1 MFRLSSPG
9 NDPAGSYWERF
20 VDAPTLD
27 CRGGDESLQ
36 WRALYCGQHRLFCA
50 PYLRRTS
57 KNIDMIHSIRYLLVF
72 LCLLALAGGIH
83 TTSAAEGSGSAEL
96 PIEELRLF
104 AEIFSKIKTDYVE
117 EIDDATLL
125 QDAVRGMLN
134 GLDPHSGYLDPES
147 LREINIDTRGE
158 FGGLGLEVTLDD
170 GVIRVVTPL
179 DGTPAHKAG
188 LRSGDLII
196 QLDDVVVKGLSLDE
210 AVDRMRGRPG
220 TQIVLTIM
228 REGATQPFEVT
239 LKRAIIQL
247 QSVRTEVLE
256 EGFGYARISQFQSGT
271 AVSLRRKLEHL
282 AETAGGSLAGLILD
296 LRNNPGGV
304 LDAAVEVSDLFLR
317 EGVIVFTQG
326 RAADAGLTFDATP
339 HDALDGAPLVVLV
352 NGGSASASEIVAGAL
367 QDHGRALILGQQT
380 FGKGSVQTI
389 LPMNNGAALK
399 LTTARYYTPS
409 KRSIQATGITPDIIS
424 RQLEPKAPNVDD
436 RAEMRESSLAGHL
449 ENENGGNA
457 IDEADVETV
466 RLQDRD
472 FEVGEALN
480 VLKGMAIVRRQSS

>member
-1 MFRLSSPG
+1 
-9 NDPAGSYWERF
+9 
-20 VDAPTLD
+20 
-27 CRGGDESLQ
+27 
-36 WRALYCGQHRLFCA
+36 
-50 PYLRRTS
+50 
-57 KNIDMIHSIRYLLVF
+57 MIHSIRYLLVF

-256 EGFGYARISQFQSGT
+256 
-271 AVSLRRKLEHL
+271 
-282 AETAGGSLAGLILD
+282 
-296 LRNNPGGV
+296 
-304 LDAAVEVSDLFLR
+304 
-317 EGVIVFTQG
+317 
-326 RAADAGLTFDATP
+326 
-339 HDALDGAPLVVLV
+339 
-352 NGGSASASEIVAGAL
+352 
-367 QDHGRALILGQQT
+367 
-380 FGKGSVQTI
+380 
-389 LPMNNGAALK
+389 
-399 LTTARYYTPS
+399 
-409 KRSIQATGITPDIIS
+409 
-424 RQLEPKAPNVDD
+424 
-436 RAEMRESSLAGHL
+436 
-449 ENENGGNA
+449 
-457 IDEADVETV
+457 
-466 RLQDRD
+466 
-472 FEVGEALN
+472 
-480 VLKGMAIVRRQSS
+480 

>member
-1 MFRLSSPG
+1 
-9 NDPAGSYWERF
+9 
-20 VDAPTLD
+20 
-27 CRGGDESLQ
+27 
-36 WRALYCGQHRLFCA
+36 
-50 PYLRRTS
+50 
-57 KNIDMIHSIRYLLVF
+57 
-72 LCLLALAGGIH
+72 
-83 TTSAAEGSGSAEL
+83 
-96 PIEELRLF
+96 
-104 AEIFSKIKTDYVE
+104 
-117 EIDDATLL
+117 
-125 QDAVRGMLN
+125 
-134 GLDPHSGYLDPES
+134 
-147 LREINIDTRGE
+147 
-158 FGGLGLEVTLDD
+158 
-170 GVIRVVTPL
+170 
-179 DGTPAHKAG
+179 
-188 LRSGDLII
+188 
-196 QLDDVVVKGLSLDE
+196 
-210 AVDRMRGRPG
+210 
-220 TQIVLTIM
+220 
-228 REGATQPFEVT
+228 
-239 LKRAIIQL
+239 
-247 QSVRTEVLE
+247 
-256 EGFGYARISQFQSGT
+256 
-271 AVSLRRKLEHL
+271 LRRKLEHL